1 MQPDP
6 LAALAGR
13 RVGVHLPLAGGMVK
27 ATDRAVAIGATC
39 LQVFSDNP
47 SAWRR
52 RAAPPAELP
61 AFRARLLAHDL
72 LPLAVHG
79 PYLLNLAASDDTIW
93 DRTLVT
99 LVAELRTASSWGAAY
114 CNVHIGSHRG
124 HGPEVGIA
132 RIAEAIRR
140 VLLEVPPARADPPPV
155 PAGFQARPDG
165 PLLVL
170 ENSAGGG
177 DGLGGTVEELAAIQD
192 ALAGLGADTARVGFC
207 LDTAHAWGAGYEIS
221 RPEAVDRLC
230 AALEAALGPG
240 RIAMVH
246 LNDSKAPLGSH
257 LDRHEH
263 IGVGA
268 IGAAG
273 LRAVLL
279 HPSLARVPFYLET
292 PGMDEGYDA
301 INMERVRTIL
311 RGEPLPELP
320 PAPARAA
327 RRRGQAGTPSEP
339 SSSAR
344 PGRAGDARPRT
355 PRAPRT
361 PH

>member
-6 LAALAGR
+6 LAALSGR
-13 RVGVHLPLAGGMVK
+13 RVGVHLPLAGGMVR
-27 ATDRAVAIGATC
+27 AVDRALAIGATC
-39 LQVFSDNP
+39 LQVFADNP

-52 RAAPPAELP
+52 RAAPSAELP
-61 AFRARLLAHDL
+61 AFRARLLADDV

-79 PYLLNLAASDDTIW
+79 PYLLNLAASDQAIW
-93 DRTLVT
+93 ERSLTTLI
-99 LVAELRTASSWGAAY
+99 AELRTASAWGAAY
-114 CNVHIGSHRG
+114 LNVHIGSHRG
-124 HGPEVGIA
+124 AGPEVGIA
-132 RIAEAIRR
+132 RIAEAVRR
-140 VLLEVPPARADPPPV
+140 VLLEVPPTHADPPPV
-155 PAGFQARPDG
+155 PPGFQPRLDG

-192 ALAGLGADTARVGFC
+192 AIVGLGADPARIGFC

-221 RPEAVDRLC
+221 RPEAVDRLL

-246 LNDSKAPLGSH
+246 LNDSKAGLGSH

-320 PAPARAA
+320 PAPARA
-327 RRRGQAGTPSEP
+327 
-339 SSSAR
+339 
-344 PGRAGDARPRT
+344 PRT
-355 PRAPRT
+355 RPARAPRK
-361 PH
+361 PA